1 MTKTKKNSEPLKK
14 VLGPIWNLYAEEA
27 VSEIIIDAFDDIYYF
42 SREGIKSAKVFKTSE
57 DLDKLVE
64 RLLRFS
70 NKSIDDGELSY
81 FIQLDDYTRINLVLH
96 PLAIKGHS
104 LVITKLPKK
113 EVSLDDFITW
123 KALDE
128 EGKKLLQGILQS
140 EQGFLIAGNMGSG
153 KTTLLNTLV
162 NAIPEPMRV
171 VTLERM
177 PDLVLTRPKVCRL
190 QSQTQK
196 AYEMIEL
203 IDIAERMRGDYV
215 VLTECCGPEISH
227 FLEMIRNN
235 CTGVALT
242 TGDSVLDAL
251 KRLVSKVVISSDGH
265 TLEEARYAVAQ
276 AFSYMIFQERR
287 ADGSRIISAIN
298 EISYSEGELKLKSL
312 YHR

>member
-1 MTKTKKNSEPLKK
+1 MTKNKKISEPLKK
-14 VLGPIWNLYAEEA
+14 VLGPIWNLYVDEA
-27 VSEIIIDAFDDIYYF
+27 VSEIIIDAFDDVYYS
-42 SREGIKSAKVFKTSE
+42 SREGIKAAKVFKTSE
-57 DLDKLVE
+57 DLDKLVD

-70 NKSIDDGELSY
+70 NKSGTNELSY

-96 PLAIKGHS
+96 PLAVKGHS
-104 LVITKLPKK
+104 LVLSKLPKQ
-113 EVSLDDFITW
+113 EVTFEDLITW

-128 EGKKLLQGILQS
+128 EGNKLLHNILHS
-140 EQGFLIAGNMGSG
+140 DKGFLVAGNMGSG

-171 VTLERM
+171 VTLERV

-196 AYEMIEL
+196 AHEMIEL

-215 VLTECCGPEISH
+215 VLSECSGPEVGP
-227 FLEMIRNN
+227 FLEMVRNN

-242 TGDSVLDAL
+242 TGDSIQDAL
-251 KRLVSKVVISSDGH
+251 KRLISKVVISSEGH
-265 TLEEARYAVAQ
+265 TLEEARYGIAQ
-276 AFSYMIFQERR
+276 TFSYIIFQERR
-287 ADGSRIISAIN
+287 ADGRRIISGIN

-312 YHR
+312 YQR